1 MRANSLYKLGN
12 CTIDLNC
19 VILLGLSPLPR
30 GTTNVRAW
38 CINTAIVVKQSL
50 IVCTSMMM
58 PTILDGAI
66 NNDRTL
72 WR

>member
-1 MRANSLYKLGN
+1 MRAKSLYKLGN
-12 CTIDLNC
+12 STIDLNY

-30 GTTNVRAW
+30 GTTNVRVW
-38 CINTAIVVKQSL
+38 CFNTAIVVKQSL

-58 PTILDGAI
+58 QTFLDGVI